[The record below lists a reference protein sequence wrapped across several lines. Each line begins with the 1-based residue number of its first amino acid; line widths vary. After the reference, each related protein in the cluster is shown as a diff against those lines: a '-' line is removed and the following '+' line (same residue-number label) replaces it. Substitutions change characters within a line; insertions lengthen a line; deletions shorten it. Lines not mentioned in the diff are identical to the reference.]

1 VLWIAILLT
10 LLNFRSVYKPAAW
23 LLVPYLGWV
32 TFAAFLN
39 FTLWRMNP
47 G

>member
-1 VLWIAILLT
+1 MTRKSSALRDALALAAVILI
-10 LLNFRSVYKPAAW
+10 
-23 LLVPYLGWV
+23 